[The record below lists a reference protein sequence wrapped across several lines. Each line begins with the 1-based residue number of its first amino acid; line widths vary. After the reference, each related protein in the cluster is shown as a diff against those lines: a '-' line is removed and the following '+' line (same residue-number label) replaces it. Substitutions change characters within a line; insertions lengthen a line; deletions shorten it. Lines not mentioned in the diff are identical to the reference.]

1 MSYIKILFDIV
12 IHSSFALTSAEL
24 IAAMLCLTY
33 YTKLVEITG
42 NIIHET
48 GFLDNKKRLFIA
60 RIVAFVLYTPVVS
73 LGYKSAVS
81 LVSDPWFG
89 KAECE
94 KVENYDESKKN
105 GINEIITYIEKC
117 RSSHTPYIIE
127 AQTELENRE
136 YFAVKE
142 CFSQK
147 KCAALKCLSA
157 PTYLSIDRIDTL
169 KFQAKALIKSLA
181 CGATPPSPPHPKQP
195 VDPQEVERNERIAAM
210 RLEGGRLLARNG
222 VNYDALLKAVD
233 KLTED
238 DKSHFSTEDRQ
249 LWLRIAAAKPLIEWS
264 KRGLNASSK
273 PELPIAIF
281 KENNFDIDY
290 KVAEDLSQTL
300 REDGGLNITNDVS
313 KAALLIEVSNVKTDS
328 NGTRKSIDGSMF
340 EGYDGTASFKIKMF
354 WAGGNL
360 LATETFYGSAPGS
373 KKSAKAAA
381 LDDARRKAKEFVA
394 SMANK
399 KQL

>member
-1 MSYIKILFDIV
+1 
-12 IHSSFALTSAEL
+12 
-24 IAAMLCLTY
+24 
-33 YTKLVEITG
+33 
-42 NIIHET
+42 
-48 GFLDNKKRLFIA
+48 
-60 RIVAFVLYTPVVS
+60 
-73 LGYKSAVS
+73 
-81 LVSDPWFG
+81 
-89 KAECE
+89 
-94 KVENYDESKKN
+94 
-105 GINEIITYIEKC
+105 
-117 RSSHTPYIIE
+117 
-127 AQTELENRE
+127 
-136 YFAVKE
+136 
-142 CFSQK
+142 
-147 KCAALKCLSA
+147 
-157 PTYLSIDRIDTL
+157 
-169 KFQAKALIKSLA
+169 
-181 CGATPPSPPHPKQP
+181 
-195 VDPQEVERNERIAAM
+195 M

-354 WAGGNL
+354 WAEWKYSGYGNFL
-360 LATETFYGSAPGS
+360 WKRAGKQRVG
-373 KKSAKAAA
+373 KSRR
-381 LDDARRKAKEFVA
+381 AR
-394 SMANK
+394 
-399 KQL
+399 